1 MAKEIPISSI
11 DGLQEALDASVQ
23 HRYADVATML
33 ASQSEQ
39 AVGNLIR
46 VADATADPNVST
58 GSAYYD
64 YTGAATAD
72 LGDYFL
78 VTAPE
83 SASLSDG
90 LGTTANG
97 NAVDLGGGSIL
108 TGQRVIEI
116 AAGAGPANQL
126 RINAQTGQ
134 TTRKTLQLQ
143 QNIASWYGWTDDV
156 SFAGVGVEDDG
167 AGNLNGSG
175 SSGQIAGLYA
185 KQIGAAGTTFG
196 AGIYA
201 LATGELI
208 VFPGALRSNMLA
220 FKYLADYAG
229 IDWATDLAGDGLY
242 IPHQKRV
249 QAMIDASGGG
259 GAALET
265 RQSLTVTDAN
275 YTAAL
280 ALNANANVIAIT
292 LDAALTNDWQ
302 PSGITGWVVGRRY
315 LFEIIKASN
324 NGIDLTTARAVPNV
338 GYDNDVN
345 PFIAL
350 DTDIDTTQKR
360 AVIEAVGFKST
371 FGQFGRLIITDTG
384 YVE

>member
-108 TGQRVIEI
+108 TGQRVI
-116 AAGAGPANQL
+116 
-126 RINAQTGQ
+126 
-134 TTRKTLQLQ
+134 
-143 QNIASWYGWTDDV
+143 DDV